1 MMLTAL
7 RSLPWLS
14 RCMHQV
20 RVPFLVVTSQKCAL
34 DLGHLIEVPL
44 QVVDGEKTRTGADEL

>member
-1 MMLTAL
+1 MLTAL